1 MDAAVQIKTIVNN
14 TSVLPKGPLW
24 SDVIGACARMYRQ
37 YSLILHLYLMV
48 NLDPELH
55 TTHIY
60 ISASPH
66 PGVLGRND
74 IGVLPSSKSVR
85 VQPGIHEHNIHMR
98 TVPR

>member
-1 MDAAVQIKTIVNN
+1 MDAAVHIKTIVNN

-55 TTHIY
+55 TTDIY
-60 ISASPH
+60 IALH
-66 PGVLGRND
+66 PILGNW
-74 IGVLPSSKSVR
+74 IEMLSKCCL
-85 VQPGIHEHNIHMR
+85 
-98 TVPR
+98 